1 MPEGRA
7 APHPSKRLLRSQSLP
22 AYSGVRGP
30 QCAAPPQEAP
40 FHGQG
45 DSGPPES
52 SDEAPRRRRDT
63 RATIMQHYYP
73 EGGWGWVV
81 VAVAAA
87 VHLLAHG
94 LHTAYGA
101 LLGLTLA
108 NFSTQQPV
116 LVGECLLGL
125 PAVSGWGGAGHG
137 GLWPH
142 HLLSVRRHFS
152 APGRLFLVAGR
163 GTEGSRGVL

>member
-7 APHPSKRLLRSQSLP
+7 PPHHSKRLLRSQSLP
-22 AYSGVRGP
+22 VYSGVQGP
-30 QCAAPPQEAP
+30 GCAGVPQGGAFES
-40 FHGQG
+40 QG
-45 DSGPPES
+45 DSRPQEG
-52 SDEAPRRRRDT
+52 SDGAPRRRRRDT

-108 NFSTQQPV
+108 NFSQQQPV
-116 LVGECLLGL
+116 LVGK
-125 PAVSGWGGAGHG
+125 
-137 GLWPH
+137 
-142 HLLSVRRHFS
+142 
-152 APGRLFLVAGR
+152 
-163 GTEGSRGVL
+163 